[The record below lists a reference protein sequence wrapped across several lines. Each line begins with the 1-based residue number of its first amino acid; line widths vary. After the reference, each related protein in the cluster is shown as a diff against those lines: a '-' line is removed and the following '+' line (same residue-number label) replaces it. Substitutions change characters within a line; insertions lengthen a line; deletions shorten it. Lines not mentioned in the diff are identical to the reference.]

1 MKEERIF
8 LVEVVLVVINPLQ
21 IVNVP
26 EAITATKYLEGN
38 LALLKLF
45 GAVRPCL

>member
-1 MKEERIF
+1 MKEERRIF

-26 EAITATKYLEGN
+26 QAITATKDLEGN
-38 LALLKLF
+38 LQL
-45 GAVRPCL
+45 

>member
-1 MKEERIF
+1 MKEERRIF

-26 EAITATKYLEGN
+26 QPITATKDLEGN
-38 LALLKLF
+38 LQL
-45 GAVRPCL
+45 

>member
-21 IVNVP
+21 IVKVP
-26 EAITATKYLEGN
+26 EAITATKDLESN
-38 LALLKLF
+38 QVF
-45 GAVRPCL
+45 

>member
-8 LVEVVLVVINPLQ
+8 LVEVVLVVIDPLQ

-26 EAITATKYLEGN
+26 EAITATKDLGDN
-38 LALLKLF
+38 PTL
-45 GAVRPCL
+45 

>member
-8 LVEVVLVVINPLQ
+8 LVEVVLVVIDPLQ

-26 EAITATKYLEGN
+26 EAITATKDLEGN
-38 LALLKLF
+38 PVL
-45 GAVRPCL
+45 

>member
-1 MKEERIF
+1 MKEEMRIF
-8 LVEVVLVVINPLQ
+8 LVEVVLEVVNPLQ

-38 LALLKLF
+38 REL
-45 GAVRPCL
+45 

>member
-1 MKEERIF
+1 MEERIF

-26 EAITATKYLEGN
+26 EAITATKDLGGN
-38 LALLKLF
+38 PVL
-45 GAVRPCL
+45 